1 MRNTTLK
8 IIAFLILATMSSI
21 SKAQFANGDTINICH
36 IKVSSS
42 SHGITMLNNLDT
54 YMSGYDYHG
63 VGYNYNHENFRDA
76 IHGKYKWKY
85 QTLFNSIIGF
95 TELYDSKQYT
105 LMLNHSWSG
114 YHIFKKNKQLQ
125 LLGGI
130 QIQFAGGALY
140 IPTNGNNPISLKLR
154 TSLAA
159 TGMAIYH
166 IPTQKKD
173 MTIRYQLDIPFI
185 GVAFFPSFGQSY
197 YEIFGLGNYNDT
209 FHLTHPLNSPSFRHT
224 FSFDV
229 TIGKKQNTTL
239 RISYIGD
246 IHQSEINEIRTHMYN
261 NSFLL
266 GIVKTLYKINK
277 KSPLKPYS
285 PF

>member
-8 IIAFLILATMSSI
+8 TIVLLILSIISTI
-21 SKAQFANGDTINICH
+21 SKAQFTNSDTINSCH
-36 IKVSSS
+36 IKLSCS
-42 SHGITMLNNLDT
+42 SHGIVILNNLDT

-63 VGYNYNHENFRDA
+63 TGYNYNHENFRNA
-76 IHGKYKWKY
+76 INGKYKWKY
-85 QTLFNSIIGF
+85 QTLFNCIIGA

-114 YHIFKKNKQLQ
+114 YHIFKKNTQLQ

-130 QIQFAGGALY
+130 QIQLAGGALY
-140 IPTNGNNPISLKLR
+140 IPTNGNNLVSLKLR

-166 IPTQKKD
+166 IPTQKRE

-185 GVAFFPSFGQSY
+185 GIAFSPAFGQSY
-197 YEIFGLGNYNDT
+197 YEIFGLGNYNNI
-209 FHLTHPLNSPSFRHT
+209 FHLTHPFNSPSFRHT
-224 FSFDV
+224 LSFDT

-239 RISYIGD
+239 RISYTAD
-246 IHQSEINEIRTHMYN
+246 IYQSEINKIRTHMYN

-266 GIVKTLYKINK
+266 GIVKTLYKIK
-277 KSPLKPYS
+277 KNSPLKPYS